1 MTSFLQAMSIPTFWK
16 FTSKNASKLAFFRCE
31 FSKCWY
37 RLNTTTLLL
46 HSCFHVL
53 SYISIYVFSTL
64 SFFLYYY
71 NSYSPPSLS
80 LTISTTLSFFYTES
94 GTLFTVFGPRSM
106 HVYNVCCN
114 SIGLALVLD
123 SYNITKREGVLYSF
137 INIKTFTFFLDF

>member
-1 MTSFLQAMSIPTFWK
+1 MLGKGLNLTTFRVCTNKSRPHFLNYKATF
-16 FTSKNASKLAFFRCE
+16 
-31 FSKCWY
+31 
-37 RLNTTTLLL
+37 NTTLLLL

-106 HVYNVCCN
+106 HICVQCVLQLYRTCFGLGFIQYNK
-114 SIGLALVLD
+114 
-123 SYNITKREGVLYSF
+123 KRMGFILF
-137 INIKTFTFFLDF
+137 INIKTFIFS